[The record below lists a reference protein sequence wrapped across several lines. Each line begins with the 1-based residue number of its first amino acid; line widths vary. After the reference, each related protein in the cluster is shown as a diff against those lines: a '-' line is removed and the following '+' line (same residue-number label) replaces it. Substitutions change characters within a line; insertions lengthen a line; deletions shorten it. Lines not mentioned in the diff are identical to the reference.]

1 MKRSRLIGYLFTVSF
16 AAVLVVGAAA
26 LAPRGPS
33 FDLSWHTIDGGGG
46 TSTGGGFDLSGTIGQ
61 PDAGLMTG
69 GDFELR
75 GGFWLASSLPPSTA
89 DISGPLGP
97 GFPDGCVD
105 AFDLGTLL
113 GAWCSSA
120 LDPDPPKDVDPP
132 CEGCTS
138 PNAILADLSGPDDGA
153 PDGCVDAFDLGALLA
168 AWCSVVGGNPCG
180 TCQ

>member
-1 MKRSRLIGYLFTVSF
+1 MKRLRLISYLFTVPL
-16 AAVLVVGAAA
+16 AVVLVGGAAA
-26 LAPRGPS
+26 LAPLGPS

-46 TSTGGGFDLSGTIGQ
+46 TSTGGGFELSGSIGQ

-69 GDFELR
+69 GRFELR
-75 GGFWLASSLPPSTA
+75 GGFWLASSRLPSTA
-89 DISGPLGP
+89 DISGPLGA

-113 GAWCSSA
+113 GAWCSA
-120 LDPDPPKDVDPP
+120 AGDPDPPGDVDPP

-138 PNAILADLSGPDDGA
+138 PNFALADISGVA
-153 PDGCVDAFDLGALLA
+153 NVADGCVDAFDLAKVLA
-168 AWCSVVGGNPCG
+168 EWCSVAGGNPCG